1 MDEDFKVGSR
11 VENVNKYGERE
22 TGVIKSVFE
31 KIENGNREF
40 YVNVLWDGMEEGD
53 EEEYDLCDLEPEGV
67 HAELEAEFRSVVD
80 SHMKDIKEQLDI
92 ARAAIRK
99 ACEIS
104 EEHGIPFSASVSP
117 LSQSYHPVSFQKFHK
132 LDQETVSNIT
142 GAWTQYYNDGAGWE
156 HSAVC

>member
-1 MDEDFKVGSR
+1 MDDFKVGSR
-11 VENVNKYGERE
+11 VQNTNEYGERE

-31 KIENGNREF
+31 KVENGSIEF
-40 YVNVLWDGMEEGD
+40 YANVLWDGFDESDIEELD
-53 EEEYDLCDLEPEGV
+53 MCDLEPEGA
-67 HAELEAEFRSVVD
+67 HLELENEFKSVVEA
-80 SHMKDIKEQLDI
+80 HMKEIKDQLDI

-117 LSQSYHPVSFQKFHK
+117 LSQSYHPVTFHKKFHG

-142 GAWTQYYNDGAGWE
+142 GAWTQYFNDGAGWE